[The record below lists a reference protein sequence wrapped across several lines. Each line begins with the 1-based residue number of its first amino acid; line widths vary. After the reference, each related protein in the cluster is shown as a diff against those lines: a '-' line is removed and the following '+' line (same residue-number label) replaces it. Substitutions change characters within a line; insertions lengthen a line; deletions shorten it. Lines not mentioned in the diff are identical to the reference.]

1 MYFVNLMYRYIN
13 RFINN
18 YELLEELE
26 RIDLSYYSLNEKNQ
40 I

>member
-13 RFINN
+13 RFINS